1 MNIILLG
8 LPGAGK
14 GSFAKKLNDD
24 YGMFHL
30 SSGEIL
36 KKVVGKN
43 TSLGK
48 EINNYINKGELV
60 PDDITVN
67 LMKKKIKQISNK
79 NIIFDGF
86 PRSIKQAEEL
96 DKILK
101 QFAEKIDL
109 CIYLKVAVEELIKR
123 ISGRRI
129 CKIDGSIHNLEFD
142 SPSADEEC
150 SENSG
155 NLYIREDDKPEV
167 VKKRIENSKKKT
179 KLLANYYENKG
190 ILESIKTTD
199 KSIDDSYEEMKNI
212 LVKYS

>member
-14 GSFAKKLNDD
+14 GSFAKKMSAD
-24 YGMFHL
+24 YEMFHL

-36 KKVVGKN
+36 KKVIKKN

-48 EINNYINKGELV
+48 KINNYIDKGELV
-60 PDDITVN
+60 PDNITVN
-67 LMKKKIKQISNK
+67 LIKKKIRQISNK

-96 DKILK
+96 DEILK
-101 QFAEKIDL
+101 QFAKKIDL

-129 CKIDGSIHNLEFD
+129 CKIDGSIHNLEFN
-142 SPSADEEC
+142 SSQGDEKC

-155 NLYIREDDKPEV
+155 NLYIREDDKPEI
-167 VKKRIENSKKKT
+167 VKKRIENSEKKT

-199 KSIDDSYEEMKNI
+199 KPIDDSYEEIKNI
-212 LVKYS
+212 FVKYS